1 MALTEQQKQEIKE
14 VGRPQNQKDEGPRK
28 RRTVKPKTNP
38 GVAELIVWSEQAW
51 NKISEDITKAYL
63 QMNKKKNLRQLTK
76 AQSKTL
82 EALKLSIFSNLDPF
96 ADVTTEYV
104 YNSLKDG
111 NNTPKT
117 FADKLSSSSVKL
129 EDMNIDEYRRY
140 IIGTYIEVQ
149 IS

>member
-1 MALTEQQKQEIKE
+1 
-14 VGRPQNQKDEGPRK
+14 
-28 RRTVKPKTNP
+28 
-38 GVAELIVWSEQAW
+38 
-51 NKISEDITKAYL
+51 
-63 QMNKKKNLRQLTK
+63 MNKKKNLRQLTK

-111 NNTPKT
+111 NNTPKI